1 MEEGRDATKNVCGAD
16 YDMCRW
22 LDFLCFWDT
31 DNKPQAL
38 TSVVNYYPW
47 KPPDGMRVDDK
58 ESDFYL
64 HFHFFLFAPFNN
76 FCNYACNV
84 VAPLQ
89 NKLHKILTSI
99 SHLTFKVK
107 WSEPVCNVYAAVIG
121 TKVMCCP
128 GSSFMQY
135 GCFGENIA
143 SHVHLQLVGLIIHVS
158 KPNFFFPKVKY
169 SECIFNY

>member
-31 DNKPQAL
+31 DNKLQAL

-47 KPPDGMRVDDK
+47 KTPEGMRVDDK
-58 ESDFYL
+58 VIFIYN
-64 HFHFFLFAPFNN
+64 FIFCLFAPFKT
-76 FCNYACNV
+76 FCDYACNV

-158 KPNFFFPKVKY
+158 KPNFFFSQ
-169 SECIFNY
+169 SEIQWMYF